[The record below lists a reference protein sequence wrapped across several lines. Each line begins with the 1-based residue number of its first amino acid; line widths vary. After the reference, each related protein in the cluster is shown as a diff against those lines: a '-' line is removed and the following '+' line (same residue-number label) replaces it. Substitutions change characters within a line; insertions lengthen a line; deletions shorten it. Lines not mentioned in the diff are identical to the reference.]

1 MTDSR
6 RQCSDY
12 RIVSFFRKKIMPLLE
27 VENLKLHFFT
37 RQGAAK
43 AVDGVSFNIES
54 NETFGLIGES
64 GCGKTTTALA
74 IIRLIKPPGR
84 IVDGSIYFDGRDIVP
99 LSGEEMRLLRGQ
111 EIAIVR
117 QEAQN
122 ALNPVMNIGK
132 QIIEAILQHK
142 NVSKA
147 TAWARARN
155 QLDLVGINGNR
166 VKSYPHEFSGGMK
179 QRAMVAIAT
188 ACNPKFLILDEP
200 TTGLDVIVQ
209 RQLLELINNLK
220 QELNLTAILISHDL
234 SVVAETCDKVA
245 VMYAGKIVEQGDTVS
260 MYQNPQHPYS
270 QALIGAFP
278 SLKGEKKKLKSIPGA
293 PPRLILPPKGCRFEP
308 RCDYAMKKCKT
319 IAPEV
324 IENNGHLVACH
335 LIS

>member
-1 MTDSR
+1 
-6 RQCSDY
+6 
-12 RIVSFFRKKIMPLLE
+12 MPLLD
-27 VENLKLHFFT
+27 VQNLKLHFMT
-37 RQGAAK
+37 RQGPAR
-43 AVDGVSFNIES
+43 AVDGVSFKIEK

-84 IVDGSIYFDGRDIVP
+84 IVNGSIHFDKRDIVS
-99 LSGEEMRLLRGQ
+99 LSEEEMRLLRGR

-132 QIIEAILQHK
+132 QIIEAILQHEG
-142 NVSKA
+142 VSKEA
-147 TAWARARN
+147 AWARARN
-155 QLDLVGINGNR
+155 QLDLVGINGSR

-188 ACNPKFLILDEP
+188 ACNPRFLILDEP

-278 SLKGEKKKLKSIPGA
+278 SLKGKKKKLKSIPGA

-308 RCDYAMKKCKT
+308 RCDYAMEVCKSEE
-319 IAPEV
+319 PVVREKDSH
-324 IENNGHLVACH
+324 GVACH
-335 LIS
+335 LIPESCMKINEKFDYT